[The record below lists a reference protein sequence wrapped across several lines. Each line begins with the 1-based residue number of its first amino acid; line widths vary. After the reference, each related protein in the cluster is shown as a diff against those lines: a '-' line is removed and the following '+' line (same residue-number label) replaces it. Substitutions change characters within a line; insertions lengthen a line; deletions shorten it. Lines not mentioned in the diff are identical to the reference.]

1 MEALRIKDVELVT
14 QEITADNMLSGNTD
28 VEVEFTTL
36 DCDPLVS
43 GITSHGSA
51 NGASSADVTFLRL
64 HNVDYP
70 ALNEHPSHPG
80 WMGRMDIRTW
90 ERRER
95 ERERVVTLG

>member
-1 MEALRIKDVELVT
+1 MDALRMKDVELVS

-70 ALNEHPSHPG
+70 ALNEQKAADEAMHNLEYPAFY
-80 WMGRMDIRTW
+80 
-90 ERRER
+90 
-95 ERERVVTLG
+95 